1 TPIGS
6 REHVSEARL
15 RPHTP
20 TRRAVREHGGA
31 RLPTPAPAR
40 HRGHLP
46 VLRPGPPKRVRC
58 DDSLR
63 ATPPART
70 ASARDRAAEADQ
82 PKALRRPAGGWRPM
96 RILRAGAALTCLVAF
111 SAPAGKR
118 SVLAAEHADA
128 DPTIT
133 FRGRSASV
141 GVGLAWGASTVEFQ
155 GKTYPVRADGFVLGG
170 LGSAS
175 IEGVGKIFGLTKIED
190 LNGDY
195 TAEGQPQF
203 QA

>member
-1 TPIGS
+1 
-6 REHVSEARL
+6 
-15 RPHTP
+15 
-20 TRRAVREHGGA
+20 
-31 RLPTPAPAR
+31 
-40 HRGHLP
+40 
-46 VLRPGPPKRVRC
+46 
-58 DDSLR
+58 
-63 ATPPART
+63 
-70 ASARDRAAEADQ
+70 
-82 PKALRRPAGGWRPM
+82 M
-96 RILRAGAALTCLVAF
+96 RILRARAALTCLVAF

-203 QA
+203 EADLGAWNLAPDLPDSLFTFTPAAGAEQIPVLVPRRAKQP